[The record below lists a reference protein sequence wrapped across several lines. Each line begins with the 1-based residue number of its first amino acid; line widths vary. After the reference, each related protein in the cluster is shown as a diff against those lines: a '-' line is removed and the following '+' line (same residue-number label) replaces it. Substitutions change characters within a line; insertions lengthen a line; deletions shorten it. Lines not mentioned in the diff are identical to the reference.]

1 MKRKMKFAV
10 ALIVVGCIVVFGAA
24 VMAAGG
30 DSTDPLVTLSYLTNV
45 FTPQVEQKV
54 AEAVAQKEADLKT
67 EVDDIITKWE
77 EDLAATEEEGG
88 ENEVTANFTV
98 VTLSKGQILTG
109 QIGCEVMLRVGT
121 ATCVTDEAPGLID
134 CTDGSILNHG
144 GSLVKNHLYM
154 VTIET
159 RGVKATADTVKVL
172 ARGSYTVE

>member
-10 ALIVVGCIVVFGAA
+10 ALIVVACIVVFGAA

-67 EVDDIITKWE
+67 EVDDIISKWE
-77 EDLAATEEEGG
+77 EDLAAAEEDG

-98 VTLSKGQILTG
+98 VTLSKGQVLTG